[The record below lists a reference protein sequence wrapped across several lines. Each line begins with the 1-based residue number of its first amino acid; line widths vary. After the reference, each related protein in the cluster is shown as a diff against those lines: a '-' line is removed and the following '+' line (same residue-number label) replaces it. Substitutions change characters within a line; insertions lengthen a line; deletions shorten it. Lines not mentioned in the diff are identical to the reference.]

1 MIRTQKRR
9 GFIIYEMD
17 EEDYRRQ
24 ALERMAA
31 LRAQTLDDTE
41 AAQVAGL
48 FPHWTAGVTYAKDAR
63 ITDGKGKLYKVAR
76 AHTSQAGRPIDAAP
90 DLYTALGATE
100 EDPEAVPAWKQPAE
114 VSGAYNRGDRVVY
127 RGQICQSL
135 LDGNA
140 YAPDVCPAGWAA
152 VGKAK

>member
-1 MIRTQKRR
+1 MRREEKRR
-9 GFIIYEMD
+9 GFILYELD

-31 LRAQTLDDTE
+31 LQAQSLDDTE

-48 FPHWTAGVTYAKDAR
+48 FPRWTAGVTYAKDAR
-63 ITDGKGKLYKVAR
+63 VTDGKGNLYKVAQ
-76 AHTSQAGRPIDAAP
+76 AHTSQADRPIDAAP
-90 DLYTALGATE
+90 DLYTALGVTG

-114 VSGAYNRGDRVVY
+114 VSSAYHRGDRVVY
-127 RGQICQSL
+127 QGQICQSL

-140 YAPDVCPAGWAA
+140 YAPDVCPAGWA
-152 VGKAK
+152 VEKAK